1 MCLKMF
7 ITVIFLHYQSYKL
20 LKVILIFLYKSLM
33 LLHSL
38 LKNDKELFNR
48 VIVRKVKRKKS
59 KLYISFSAYI
69 N

>member
-1 MCLKMF
+1 MYLRMF
-7 ITVIFLHYQSYKL
+7 ITVIFLHYQLYKF
-20 LKVILIFLYKSLM
+20 LKVILILLYKILM

-38 LKNDKELFNR
+38 LKSDKELFNR